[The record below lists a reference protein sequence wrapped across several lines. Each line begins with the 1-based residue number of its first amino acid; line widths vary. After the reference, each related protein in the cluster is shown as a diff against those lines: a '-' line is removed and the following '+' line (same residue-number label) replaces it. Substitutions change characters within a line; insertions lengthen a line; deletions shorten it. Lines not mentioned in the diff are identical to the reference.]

1 MKGHR
6 TGRAKG
12 PYHQQGPSPK
22 SPLRMSDDLTQ
33 LLSEWPYEPG
43 QLAVRLIEGD
53 DGRQKIQLRVDLGIM
68 QMETDGRPDGLRPN
82 GYESLLEYEESKL
95 DMFALEGV
103 DPGQFSL
110 SADTCRQLRE
120 EAAQYYHRYVA
131 MFVLEAFDEV
141 VRDTTRN
148 LRLLDFFADYAAD
161 EEDRNAVEQFRA
173 YIIMMRTRALST
185 QAIRDGESKAA
196 RLLID
201 EGIGQIREHYE
212 EMGAPEEAFEQS
224 KEIQLLRGMNES
236 LTPKLPK
243 SPMAELSDRLR
254 KAVMDENYE
263 LAAIL
268 RDELKAM
275 DNSPPKS

>member
-1 MKGHR
+1 
-6 TGRAKG
+6 
-12 PYHQQGPSPK
+12 
-22 SPLRMSDDLTQ
+22 MSDDLTQ

-68 QMETDGRPDGLRPN
+68 QMEIDGRPDGLRPQ
-82 GYESLLEYEESKL
+82 GYESLLEYEEAQL
-95 DMFALEGV
+95 DMLTFEGV
-103 DPGQFSL
+103 DPAEFKL
-110 SADTCRQLRE
+110 SPETCRYLRE

-131 MFVLEAFDEV
+131 MFVLEAFDIV

-148 LRLLDFFADYAAD
+148 LRLLDFFARHAQ
-161 EEDRNAVEQFRA
+161 EEDDRNAVEQFRP
-173 YIIMMRTRALST
+173 YILMMRTRALCT
-185 QAIRDGESKAA
+185 QAIREGETKAA
-196 RLLID
+196 KLLIED
-201 EGIGQIREHYE
+201 GIAAIRKHFE
-212 EMGAPEEAFEQS
+212 EMGAPPEVIEQS
-224 KEIQLLRGMNES
+224 KEIQLLQGMTDS

-275 DNSPPKS
+275 DNAPPLG